1 MVKIKILKL
10 FNRDARYIEKQ
21 KTMRS
26 MEGRNMKKRYLIIG
40 IVLLGILAI
49 FILYPKKEKEIIKT
63 RQEIMEIEKEKKI
76 QENLKETKKEMDET
90 IKRNKAII
98 KEMEVQEKEEG
109 KYLEAVKKEILAEKD
124 EVKKVEKLDGLLVEI
139 DKYKYSRELS
149 IPALVELK
157 EKLSENETRK
167 INERLYKLYRSTD
180 EFDKAEEIKR
190 ELNGGGN
197 IIGEDEEEL

>member
-1 MVKIKILKL
+1 
-10 FNRDARYIEKQ
+10 
-21 KTMRS
+21 
-26 MEGRNMKKRYLIIG
+26 MKKRYLIIG

>member
-1 MVKIKILKL
+1 
-10 FNRDARYIEKQ
+10 
-21 KTMRS
+21 
-26 MEGRNMKKRYLIIG
+26 MKKRYLIIG

-76 QENLKETKKEMDET
+76 QENLKEAKKEMEET
-90 IKRNKAII
+90 VKRNEAII
-98 KEMEVQEKEEG
+98 KEMEVKEKEEG
-109 KYLEAVKKEILAEKD
+109 KHLEAVKKEILAEKD
-124 EVKKVEKLDGLLVEI
+124 EVKRVEKLDGLLVEI

-149 IPALVELK
+149 ISVLVELK
-157 EKLSENETRK
+157 GKLSENQTRK

-197 IIGEDEEEL
+197 ISGEDDKEEL